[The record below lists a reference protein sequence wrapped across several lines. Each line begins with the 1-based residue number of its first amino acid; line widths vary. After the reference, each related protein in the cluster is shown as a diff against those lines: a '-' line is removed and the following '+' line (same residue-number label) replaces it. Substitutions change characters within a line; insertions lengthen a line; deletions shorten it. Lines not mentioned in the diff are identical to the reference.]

1 MIRNRLARGG
11 FFVAGAPAVIIRRQR
26 DALPPDYYTQ
36 FFSFSQE
43 KGSNSATAF
52 GSAQEGLRMA

>member
-26 DALPPDYYTQ
+26 DALTPDYYTQ
-36 FFSFSQE
+36 FFSFSQL
-43 KGSNSATAF
+43 KGSNEALASWA
-52 GSAQEGLRMA
+52 AQEGLRMA